1 VKLPLS
7 ATRWAWLTLIGLQ
20 LVWFAGLG
28 PEPPLGRA
36 ASSLLA
42 VVPMLLPLWWIWRLR
57 VNGLV
62 VGGMLLLI
70 YFCVAVAE
78 AWVDPVARPVALL
91 QIAVIVVYFIAL
103 AGVRRGATRRAAGD
117 PD

>member
-1 VKLPLS
+1 MKMPLS
-7 ATRWAWLTLIGLQ
+7 ATRWAWLLLIVIQ
-20 LVWFAGLG
+20 AAWFAGLG
-28 PEPPLGRA
+28 PEPALGRLA
-36 ASSLLA
+36 AGLIA
-42 VVPMLLPLWWIWRLR
+42 VVPMLLPAWWIWRLR

-91 QIAVIVVYFIAL
+91 QIVLITVYFIAL
-103 AGVRRGATRRAAGD
+103 AGVRRAGKGD
-117 PD
+117 EAEPR